1 MAGAPLRDAI
11 RVIQALRHGP
21 ASAAELSAATG
32 IHWRKVYR
40 LVEALTELGAPIRE
54 SEGET
59 PAHGF
64 APKRWTI
71 TAQGLREW
79 LG

>member
-1 MAGAPLRDAI
+1 MLRSPGDN
-11 RVIQALRHGP
+11 V
-21 ASAAELSAATG
+21 AELSSATG

-40 LVEALTELGAPIRE
+40 LVEALTEFGAPIKE
-54 SEGET
+54 SDGET

-64 APKRWTI
+64 APKRWSI
-71 TAQGLREW
+71 SAQGLRDW